1 MLHGLSSTTSKR
13 TNKELSRSLPVLSN
27 EVFVLVFLILKKGE
41 GQRICFFSWIGC
53 PSRRKLVLHAS
64 PFPLKYDPPASRY
77 DTFPR
82 ATQSPCSM
90 IHLLWRTTHFPVRP
104 SFLEACSICLEARHI
119 SISAIQLTDNHLQS
133 EQRLP
138 LLCLDDFLFSY
149 PTVVASIKWMK
160 SVITEFFWYIL
171 CLLFQCSFCSL
182 ECINKVFSLTL
193 R

>member
-1 MLHGLSSTTSKR
+1 MVWHGLSSTTSKR

-82 ATQSPCSM
+82 TTQSPCSI

-138 LLCLDDFLFSY
+138 LLCPRWLSFFLSDCGCLDKMNEKRDHGILLVYPMSSIPMFL
-149 PTVVASIKWMK
+149 
-160 SVITEFFWYIL
+160 L
-171 CLLFQCSFCSL
+171 
-182 ECINKVFSLTL
+182 
-193 R
+193 

>member
-53 PSRRKLVLHAS
+53 LSRRKLVLHAS

-90 IHLLWRTTHFPVRP
+90 IHLL
-104 SFLEACSICLEARHI
+104 
-119 SISAIQLTDNHLQS
+119 
-133 EQRLP
+133 
-138 LLCLDDFLFSY
+138 
-149 PTVVASIKWMK
+149 
-160 SVITEFFWYIL
+160 
-171 CLLFQCSFCSL
+171 
-182 ECINKVFSLTL
+182 
-193 R
+193 